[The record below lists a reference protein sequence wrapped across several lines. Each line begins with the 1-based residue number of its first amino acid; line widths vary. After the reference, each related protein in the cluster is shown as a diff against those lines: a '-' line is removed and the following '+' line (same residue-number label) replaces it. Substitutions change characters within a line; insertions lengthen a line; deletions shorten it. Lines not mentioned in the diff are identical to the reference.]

1 MAKTK
6 PPAKAQPVTD
16 QVVNVGGNYF
26 PSVKTAREALK
37 ARAHE
42 TYEKLLK
49 IIDMAAAA
57 GDFETAGK
65 YAWMLLEHTPK
76 DEGETVMDESA
87 AKPKLTE
94 RGLGGP
100 IIQIGVKVG
109 GVREQESLPEA
120 IIIDVKPE

>member
-1 MAKTK
+1 MPPKTK
-6 PPAKAQPVTD
+6 TPKTTTPK
-16 QVVNVGGNYF
+16 VVPVGGDYF
-26 PSVKTAREALK
+26 SSVKKAREALK

-42 TYEKLLK
+42 TYEKLMK
-49 IIDMAAAA
+49 IIDMAASA

-65 YAWMLLEHTPK
+65 YTWMLLEHTPK
-76 DEGETVMDESA
+76 DDGETVMDESA

-94 RGLGGP
+94 RGPGGP

-109 GVREQESLPEA
+109 GVREQEALPEA

>member
-26 PSVKTAREALK
+26 PSVKKAREALK

-57 GDFETAGK
+57 VDFETAGK